1 MWLEIGM
8 LVLLLVAVLQSVLL
22 ALLWVQARR
31 LRVTLRALG
40 HSAVHACTDV
50 PTSMLVTALDRL
62 EHRIGILELPA
73 AAPPRPSYDL
83 ARQLAREGAAVS
95 QLVDRCGLSPDEAG
109 LMVQMHSGGQ
119 QSRAPKPPGS

>member
-119 QSRAPKPPGS
+119 QLRASKPPGS

>member
-1 MWLEIGM
+1 MWLELGM
-8 LVLLLVAVLQSVLL
+8 LVLLLLVVLQSVLL
-22 ALLWVQARR
+22 ARLWVQARR
-31 LRVTLRALG
+31 LQVTLSALG

-73 AAPPRPSYDL
+73 TAPPRPSYDL
-83 ARQLAREGAAVS
+83 AQQLAREGADVS
-95 QLVDRCGLSPDEAG
+95 QLVDRCGLSPDEAS

-119 QSRAPKPPGS
+119 QLRTPKPPGS